1 MIIHRRTILIIL
13 PILTFGI
20 LVLIGVISCRLP
32 ITIEIK
38 PTPSTRNTWLEEWL
52 GEQNCKPPCFLGI
65 TPGKTTITETV
76 RLLSQNSSVQIT
88 RSPQVTFDGTDKEMS
103 WDFPTTTP
111 NDGGRIITDKKG
123 EKVLI
128 IDVGL
133 GTDQSLPLS
142 EVISSFGAPSY
153 VFLSDCRG
161 KECVIQLIYL
171 SSGMIL
177 ESFQPAEIDNS
188 YKHSVDITQYLNVGE
203 IWFFPPGDDGYREAF
218 GFYAVSFTERI
229 LEWKGYTTYNEQ

>member
-1 MIIHRRTILIIL
+1 MKIRRRTILIIL
-13 PILTFGI
+13 LILIFGI

-32 ITIEIK
+32 ITLESK
-38 PTPSTRNTWLEEWL
+38 PTPSTRNVWLEEWL
-52 GEQNCKPPCFLGI
+52 GEPNCKPPCFLEI

-76 RLLSQNSSVQIT
+76 RLLSQISGIQIT
-88 RSPQVTFDGTDKEMS
+88 RSPQITVDGTDKEMS
-103 WDFPTTTP
+103 WDFTTSTP

-128 IDVGL
+128 IDIGL
-133 GTDQSLPLS
+133 GTDQYLPLS

-177 ESFQPAEIDNS
+177 ESFQPVEMDNS
-188 YKHSVDITQYLNVGE
+188 YKHSVDITQDLNVGE

-218 GFYAVSFTERI
+218 GFYTDSFTERF
-229 LEWKGYTTYNEQ
+229 LEWKGYTTYKER